1 MNAILWYQDSFEKQ
15 RGMMIIDGEKKMYD
29 NSPLHN
35 AAFDKLLSSRK
46 WQKCQSVDSSLLIYF
61 NSSTKEI
68 FVQSH
73 FIDRDALGRKLAF
86 MFYLKEFHS
95 ADEVCEEL
103 ANNALIAE
111 KIVCETDMD
120 TIKKEVGSLK
130 HKKNTFFYVIIG
142 IISLIIILIFIICQN

>member
-1 MNAILWYQDSFEKQ
+1 MNTILWYQESFEKQ
-15 RGMMIIDGEKKMYD
+15 KGTMIIDGEKKMYD

-46 WQKCQSVDSSLLIYF
+46 WQKCQSVDSSLLICF

-95 ADEVCEEL
+95 AEEVCEEL

-111 KIVCETDMD
+111 KTVCETDMD
-120 TIKKEVGSLK
+120 TIKKEIVSLK
-130 HKKNTFFYVIIG
+130 QKKNIFYCVIIG
-142 IISLIIILIFIICQN
+142 IISLIIILIFIICQD